1 MKSLKGLSIFTLLV
15 ALITGCNQLE
25 IQLEDEK
32 FQTHQI
38 NEITAYN
45 GDTSTKTVLADDR
58 TSILWKPN
66 DQIKVFYGSAS
77 AQFTSINTEPEE
89 CTIFSCNTSLI
100 YGGTESSSEYIWA
113 VYPYSDASVHDKT
126 SVSLTVPNSISA
138 VEGSFVNGS
147 FPAIGRSKDTNI
159 GFYNVCGGICFTVTD
174 ENVHSVTI
182 TGNNNEDIAGTV
194 KVGFDENNRPL
205 VTEVT
210 AGKKSI
216 TISCGYSSS
225 CFEVGTWYYI
235 PMLPVNFT
243 NGFTMEFSR
252 PYKGEGTESAILV
265 TNKSYEVKRSI
276 FGQLENADN
285 NLTYRVRVSSISL
298 NKSTALVEPLSTVQL
313 TYTLSPSG
321 AIYDSIE
328 WTTSDESIATVDQN
342 GLVTAVSYG
351 TCTITLTADDVSAS
365 CTVYV
370 ASPSVT
376 TQAATSVSCGS
387 AILNGML
394 SAPEIDNYYRKMSF
408 KYSKSSNTVEGLI
421 GSSTTISSV
430 SVDGD
435 NFYVSITNLEPN
447 TTYYYIA
454 CCYYSKSK
462 YSTNGDYTYYGD
474 VQSFTTPS
482 VPAISD
488 GVIDMGLSVKW
499 AGTNVGANSPEE
511 VGYLYAWGEVSP
523 KEEYTFDNYVW
534 WDYRFSDG
542 DDGWWSDTSIE
553 KYGSS
558 YSDSDYERWDGYY
571 DSYYWFDDYR
581 TVLELDDD
589 AARAEWRG
597 TWRMPTQAECQEL
610 VDNCTIEKVK
620 YNNCDGFLFTCTK
633 PGYTDKRLFFP
644 LTPSK
649 YMGDETMFESSSKR
663 YSGLCWSSTQY
674 LPFPVCA
681 YAFRSVDPYTSC
693 TLGPI
698 SRNVGF
704 PVRPV
709 KQ

>member
-1 MKSLKGLSIFTLLV
+1 MKSFKGLSTFALLV

-32 FQTHQI
+32 LQTHQI

-58 TSILWKPN
+58 TSVLWKPN

-77 AQFTSINTEPEE
+77 AQFTSMNTEPEE

-138 VEGSFVNGS
+138 VEGSFANGS

-243 NGFTMEFSR
+243 KGFTMEFSK
-252 PYKGEGTESAILV
+252 PYNSGGSESAILV
-265 TNKSYEVKRSI
+265 TNKPYEVKRSI
-276 FGQLENADN
+276 FGQVENADN
-285 NLTYRVRVSSISL
+285 NLTYRVRVSEINFKYSI
-298 NKSTALVEPLSTVQL
+298 AYVEPLSTVQL
-313 TYTLSPSG
+313 TYTLSPS
-321 AIYDSIE
+321 AATYDSIL
-328 WTTSDESIATVDQN
+328 WTSSDENIATVDQN
-342 GLVTAVSYG
+342 GLVTAVSG
-351 TCTITLTADDVSAS
+351 GKSTITLKADNVRAS

-376 TQAATSVSCGS
+376 TQAATSITYGS
-387 AILNGML
+387 AILNGTI
-394 SAPEIDNYYRKMSF
+394 SAPGIDDYSRKMSF
-408 KYSKSSNTVEGLI
+408 KYSKTSSTVEGLI
-421 GSSTTISSV
+421 ESSTTISSV
-430 SVDGD
+430 SVDGQD
-435 NFYVSITNLEPN
+435 FYASLTGLEPN
-447 TTYYYIA
+447 TTYYYVTS
-454 CCYYSKSK
+454 CSFHDSY
-462 YSTNGDYTYYGD
+462 TNRDYIYYGD
-474 VQSFTTPS
+474 VQSFTTPPI
-482 VPAISD
+482 PAPSD
-488 GVIDMGLSVKW
+488 GVVDMGLSVKW

-511 VGYLYAWGEVSP
+511 LGYLYAWGEVSP
-523 KEEYTFDNYVW
+523 KEYYDFSNYAW
-534 WDYRFSDG
+534 CNYSYSEDG
-542 DDGWWSDTSIE
+542 DGWWSSTRIK

-558 YSDSDYERWDGYY
+558 YSNSDYIQWDDYY
-571 DSYYWFDDYR
+571 DSYYWVNDGL
-581 TVLELDDD
+581 TVLDLEDD
-589 AARAEWRG
+589 AARTEWRG

-620 YNNCDGFLFTCTK
+620 YNNCDGFLFTSTK
-633 PGYTDKRLFFP
+633 SGYTDKRLFFP
-644 LTPSK
+644 LTPSTG
-649 YMGDETMFESSSKR
+649 MGDETYFDRGDKF
-663 YSGLCWSSTQY
+663 YSGLFWSSTQY

-681 YAFRSVDPYTSC
+681 YAFRSAYPYTSC

-698 SRNVGF
+698 TRNVGF